1 MAEIERTASA
11 VWEGDLRS
19 GNGRMSTPTS
29 GVLKDA
35 AFSFVTRFENKP
47 GTNPEELIAA
57 AHAGCFGMQLSGLL
71 GKEGYQPEE
80 LQTSA
85 TVEME
90 RRGAGFAVVG
100 VRLEVEGQVPNID
113 EQTFKRIAEDAKNTC
128 PVSKLLTPG
137 LERMT
142 VDARLKK

>member
-71 GKEGYQPEE
+71 GKEGYQPES
-80 LQTSA
+80 LRTSV

-90 RRGAGFAVVG
+90 RKGAGFAVVG

-113 EQTFKRIAEDAKNTC
+113 EQTFKRIAEDAKNVC
-128 PVSKLLTPG
+128 PVSNLLSPG

-142 VDARLKK
+142 LDARLKK

>member
-71 GKEGYQPEE
+71 GKEGYQPES

-137 LERMT
+137 LERMS

>member
-71 GKEGYQPEE
+71 GKEGYRPES
-80 LQTSA
+80 LRTSV

-90 RRGAGFAVVG
+90 RKGAGFAVVG

-113 EQTFKRIAEDAKNTC
+113 EQTFKRIAEDAKNVC
-128 PVSKLLTPG
+128 PVSNLLSPG

-142 VDARLKK
+142 LDARLKK

>member
-71 GKEGYQPEE
+71 GKEGYQPES
-80 LQTSA
+80 L
-85 TVEME
+85 
-90 RRGAGFAVVG
+90 
-100 VRLEVEGQVPNID
+100 
-113 EQTFKRIAEDAKNTC
+113 
-128 PVSKLLTPG
+128 
-137 LERMT
+137 
-142 VDARLKK
+142 

>member
-11 VWEGDLRS
+11 VWEVDLRS

-71 GKEGYQPEE
+71 GKEGYQPES

>member
-71 GKEGYQPEE
+71 GKEGYQPES